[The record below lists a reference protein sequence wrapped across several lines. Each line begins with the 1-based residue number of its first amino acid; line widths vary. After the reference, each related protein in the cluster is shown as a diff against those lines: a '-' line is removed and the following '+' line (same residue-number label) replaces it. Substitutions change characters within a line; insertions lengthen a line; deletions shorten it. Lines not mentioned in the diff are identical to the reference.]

1 MDILSCMLPAKLLP
15 YVARMKSFLDRKI
28 GVEEFERE
36 FLELFQN
43 DDSEWS
49 EQEFEI
55 LDGILSDDDG
65 ETNEAQLRKRCE
77 RALDGLRKLYAQG

>member
-1 MDILSCMLPAKLLP
+1 MLPAKLLP
-15 YVARMKSFLDRKI
+15 YVVRMRSFLDGKI

-55 LDGILSDDDG
+55 LDGILSDEG
-65 ETNEAQLRKRCE
+65 EANEAQLRKRCE
-77 RALDGLRKLYAQG
+77 RALDGLRKLYAQT